1 MTDHARP
8 FDTGRVRPLVTTL
21 DTLRTPIDDD
31 SFDAVILSLDAVAA
45 DLGYGDVRPLPGSV
59 AWIDRLRRA
68 GKRILVTTPGQNDS
82 ALECA
87 GIADRVDIVLCG
99 LPAHSALAQGL
110 DALGTEPERTIVVAA
125 TPEPLAAARAVRA
138 GLAIGLARGP
148 DTPEQLRRA
157 VAATVVADLQEL
169 LGHGSLRHRHP
180 SSSSVMFGRSTQT
193 GAAVGRFDPRQP
205 TTLASGTLRAG
216 TSRLP
221 LGSIPEA
228 RHSCQSDCRRR
239 G

>member
-1 MTDHARP
+1 M
-8 FDTGRVRPLVTTL
+8 
-21 DTLRTPIDDD
+21 
-31 SFDAVILSLDAVAA
+31 
-45 DLGYGDVRPLPGSV
+45 
-59 AWIDRLRRA
+59 
-68 GKRILVTTPGQNDS
+68 TTPGQNDA

-148 DTPEQLRRA
+148 DIPEQLRRA
-157 VAATVVADLQEL
+157 VAATVVAEL
-169 LGHGSLRHRHP
+169 
-180 SSSSVMFGRSTQT
+180 FGRSTQT
-193 GAAVGRFDPRQP
+193 GEAVGRFDPRQP

-216 TSRLP
+216 ASRLP